1 MIYPTC
7 KSYQKEMREK
17 LEGSAKGNIRSYK
30 TNQFY
35 RHSLMEH
42 KKTDKKYWYVKG
54 TYLERI
60 LDILKPL
67 NLEMSLSLIL

>member
-42 KKTDKKYWYVKG
+42 KKTDKKYW
-54 TYLERI
+54 
-60 LDILKPL
+60 
-67 NLEMSLSLIL
+67 